1 MERILSGD
9 KSLSG
14 DKTPRGRE
22 TPALD
27 STELL
32 KQFNVAEIIRAARN
46 ESKAQAGRI
55 TTMLT
60 KGPGLRIGLVLM
72 EAGAKWE
79 EHKTESRIIVQPLEG
94 RIRFSTRDRTTE
106 ISQGELLVLAPGEPH
121 SVEALEQ
128 TAFLLT
134 LG

>member
-1 MERILSGD
+1 MS
-9 KSLSG
+9 S
-14 DKTPRGRE
+14 E
-22 TPALD
+22 TPALN

-46 ESKAQAGRI
+46 EPKAPAGRI
-55 TTMLT
+55 TKMLT
-60 KGPGLRIGLVLM
+60 KGPGLRIGLILM
-72 EAGAKWE
+72 EAGANWE

-94 RIRFSTRDRTTE
+94 RIRFSTRDHTTE
-106 ISQGELLVLAPGEPH
+106 IGQGELLVLASGEPH